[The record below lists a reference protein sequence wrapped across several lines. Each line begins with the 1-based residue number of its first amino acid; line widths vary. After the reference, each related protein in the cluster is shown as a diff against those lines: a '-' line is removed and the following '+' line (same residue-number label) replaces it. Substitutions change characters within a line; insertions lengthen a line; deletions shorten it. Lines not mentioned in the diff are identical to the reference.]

1 MYRSSQHINRITRY
15 IIERENDG
23 SDGDDS
29 DILMVM
35 AVMKVIS
42 RCTWMGEAGTALNL
56 ISNMK
61 HACPVIKF
69 PCNVI

>member
-1 MYRSSQHINRITRY
+1 MYRSSQHNNNITRY

-35 AVMKVIS
+35 AVMKLIEVDVHALHLNIKHETYIS
-42 RCTWMGEAGTALNL
+42 CYKIPAM
-56 ISNMK
+56 
-61 HACPVIKF
+61 
-69 PCNVI
+69 